1 MKGGNKVEIL
11 FLVGG
16 VIIGIFLTILILRKE
31 PIGTLRVDY
40 SDPDSGPYLFLE
52 IPQRNSHLITQK
64 KTVTFKVDLTQK

>member
-1 MKGGNKVEIL
+1 MEIL

-16 VIIGIFLTILILRKE
+16 VIVGIFLTILILRKE

-52 IPQRNSHLITQK
+52 IPQKNSHLIAQK

>member
-1 MKGGNKVEIL
+1 MEIL

-52 IPQRNSHLITQK
+52 IPQKNSHLITQK

>member
-1 MKGGNKVEIL
+1 MEIL

>member
-1 MKGGNKVEIL
+1 MEIL

-52 IPQRNSHLITQK
+52 IPQKNTHLITQK

>member
-1 MKGGNKVEIL
+1 MEIL

-16 VIIGIFLTILILRKE
+16 VIVGIFLTILILRKK

-52 IPQRNSHLITQK
+52 IPQKNSHLITQK
-64 KTVTFKVDLTQK
+64 KTVTFKVDLSQK

>member
-1 MKGGNKVEIL
+1 MEIL

-52 IPQRNSHLITQK
+52 IPQKNSHLITQK
-64 KTVTFKVDLTQK
+64 KTVTFKVNLTQK

>member
-1 MKGGNKVEIL
+1 MEIL

-16 VIIGIFLTILILRKE
+16 VIVGIFLAILILRKE

-52 IPQRNSHLITQK
+52 IPQKNTHLITQK
-64 KTVTFKVDLTQK
+64 KTVTFKVDLSQK

>member
-1 MKGGNKVEIL
+1 MEIL

-16 VIIGIFLTILILRKE
+16 VIVGIFLTILILRKE

-52 IPQRNSHLITQK
+52 IPQKNTHLITQK
-64 KTVTFKVDLTQK
+64 KTVTFKVDLSQK

>member
-1 MKGGNKVEIL
+1 MEIL

-52 IPQRNSHLITQK
+52 IPQKNSHLIAQK
-64 KTVTFKVDLTQK
+64 KTITFKVDLSQK

>member
-1 MKGGNKVEIL
+1 MEIL

-16 VIIGIFLTILILRKE
+16 AIVGIFITIIFLRKE

-52 IPQRNSHLITQK
+52 IPQRNAYLIERK
-64 KTVTFKVDLTQK
+64 KTVTFKIDLSQK

>member
-1 MKGGNKVEIL
+1 MEIL

-16 VIIGIFLTILILRKE
+16 AIIGIFLTILILRKE

-52 IPQRNSHLITQK
+52 IPQKNTHLITQK
-64 KTVTFKVDLTQK
+64 KTVTFKVDLSQK

>member
-1 MKGGNKVEIL
+1 MKGGNKMEIL

-16 VIIGIFLTILILRKE
+16 VIVGIFLTILILRKE
-31 PIGTLRVDY
+31 PIGTLRIDY

-52 IPQRNSHLITQK
+52 IPQKNKHLITQK

>member
-1 MKGGNKVEIL
+1 MEIL

-52 IPQRNSHLITQK
+52 IPQKNTHLITQK
-64 KTVTFKVDLTQK
+64 KTVTFKVDLSQK

>member
-1 MKGGNKVEIL
+1 MEIL

-52 IPQRNSHLITQK
+52 IPQKNSHLITQK
-64 KTVTFKVDLTQK
+64 KTVTFKVDLSQK

>member
-1 MKGGNKVEIL
+1 MEIL

-52 IPQRNSHLITQK
+52 IPQKNSHLITQK
-64 KTVTFKVDLTQK
+64 KTVTFNVDLTQK